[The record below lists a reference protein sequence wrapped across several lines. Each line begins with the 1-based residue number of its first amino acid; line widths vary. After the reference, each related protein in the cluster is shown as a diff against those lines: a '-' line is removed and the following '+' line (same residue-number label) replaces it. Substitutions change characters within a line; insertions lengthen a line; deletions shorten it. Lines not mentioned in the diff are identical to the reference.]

1 MRGGRLQG
9 AGLGRVTAVL
19 CVAALAL
26 TACGTVI
33 KPYPGATNAAGTA
46 APSGAGFTTATP
58 TGFRNLTAATK
69 GGAFNFAYFAVG
81 PQRANIN
88 VVRGSSGGMTDMNA
102 VVLIEL
108 RTVKRIFPSA
118 HQFSP
123 VGSLMIDGA
132 PARTIDFLNTAAGR
146 RLHQRQIYVVHGGA
160 LYVITFTAISSS
172 FASQTNSLNQLL
184 TAWRWS

>member
-1 MRGGRLQG
+1 
-9 AGLGRVTAVL
+9 VVAVL
-19 CVAALAL
+19 CAAALAL
-26 TACGTVI
+26 SACGSVTI
-33 KPYPGATNAAGTA
+33 PPYPGATNPAGTA
-46 APSGAGFTTATP
+46 TASGAGGAGFTTATP

-81 PQRANIN
+81 PQRASIN
-88 VVRGSSGGMTDMNA
+88 VVRGSSGGMTDMDA

-118 HQFSP
+118 HRFSA

-132 PARTIDFLNTAAGR
+132 PARTIDFLNTAVGR

-160 LYVITFTAISSS
+160 LYVITYTAIPSLY
-172 FASQTNSLNQLL
+172 ASQTDSLNQVL